1 MDLSYFY
8 DQINESDDFKSI
20 FSLVDK
26 NLESLV
32 NDIQEVVNEA
42 SNPDD
47 EPKKYNETIKKHKLS
62 KDEKMMKR
70 AEKTKAIILKAKT
83 LLNNIIR
90 TIKMGFYKIKKFITD
105 KIDSV
110 LYGKGTGEMSS
121 STSDTF
127 TC

>member
-32 NDIQEVVNEA
+32 SDIQEVVNEA

-47 EPKKYNETIKKHKLS
+47 EPKKYNETNKKYKLS
-62 KDEKMMKR
+62 KDEKKQKI
-70 AEKTKAIILKAKT
+70 EKPISLASLKT
-83 LLNNIIR
+83 EN
-90 TIKMGFYKIKKFITD
+90 M
-105 KIDSV
+105 
-110 LYGKGTGEMSS
+110 
-121 STSDTF
+121 
-127 TC
+127 

>member
-32 NDIQEVVNEA
+32 SDIQEVVNEA

-47 EPKKYNETIKKHKLS
+47 EPKKYNETNKKYKLS
-62 KDEKMMKR
+62 KD
-70 AEKTKAIILKAKT
+70 
-83 LLNNIIR
+83 
-90 TIKMGFYKIKKFITD
+90 
-105 KIDSV
+105 
-110 LYGKGTGEMSS
+110 
-121 STSDTF
+121 
-127 TC
+127 

>member
-1 MDLSYFY
+1 MELSYFY

-32 NDIQEVVNEA
+32 SDIQEVVNEA

-70 AEKTKAIILKAKT
+70 AEKTKAIMICSP
-83 LLNNIIR
+83 NNP
-90 TIKMGFYKIKKFITD
+90 T
-105 KIDSV
+105 
-110 LYGKGTGEMSS
+110 GTMIPASELEW
-121 STSDTF
+121 
-127 TC
+127 